1 MTTAIMT
8 RPAAPTTEAATTP
21 LTADRRLGE
30 LLARLVDEAD
40 ARIPADRRTRRTL
53 QEMMPGYE
61 RQPVLVLHRPVM
73 AAEPDEPDEPC
84 FLCGRWGCDPS
95 TCPPAST
102 APAPVTAGT
111 TLQCAVCGGRFG
123 TVPTPA
129 GTGTAWVCSACQ
141 RLGS

>member
-1 MTTAIMT
+1 LTTAIMT

-40 ARIPADRRTRRTL
+40 ARVPAERRTRRTL

-73 AAEPDEPDEPC
+73 ADDSCP
-84 FLCGRWGCDPS
+84 LCGRWDCDPS

-102 APAPVTAGT
+102 APAPATAGT

-123 TVPTPA
+123 TAPAPA